1 MIILL
6 HYCGWCLSINCKVVM
21 SDNPPS
27 SGRWSNLSELITKS
41 IYAGLLIFSLA
52 FFKTDTKV
60 SACVSFAPF
69 WILIICIC
77 IKKINKQKFQTA
89 MYLMKY
95 TGSVN
100 ITWTLWNSTH
110 CKFIPSQFL
119 RFPSRDFFLNLGL
132 YPFWEH
138 IMQTGWAEEWLAMT
152 SSGMSIGFWF
162 PQTKHTKGKLF
173 LLWK

>member
-1 MIILL
+1 MDFEKYNISHCQNDDTVKKKKRSFI
-6 HYCGWCLSINCKVVM
+6 YCFIRLFKINSTFNVTWK
-21 SDNPPS
+21 
-27 SGRWSNLSELITKS
+27 
-41 IYAGLLIFSLA
+41 
-52 FFKTDTKV
+52 FKTHEGGR
-60 SACVSFAPF
+60 
-69 WILIICIC
+69 
-77 IKKINKQKFQTA
+77 KKINKQKFQTA

-95 TGSVN
+95 TGSLN